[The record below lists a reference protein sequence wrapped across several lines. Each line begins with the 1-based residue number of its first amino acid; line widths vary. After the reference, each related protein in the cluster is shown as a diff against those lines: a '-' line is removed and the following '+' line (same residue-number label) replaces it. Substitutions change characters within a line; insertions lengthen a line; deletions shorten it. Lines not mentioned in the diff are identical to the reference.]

1 MPKIWCGYS
10 LHITSIRGIEKVE
23 GVNFM
28 SMETEQAES
37 IKKLSDEVNN
47 LSQVVVKIKDCL
59 IETNNST
66 KTIKIILIFWF
77 ILGLVPLAI
86 FLFFFSYFQSRFQF

>member
-1 MPKIWCGYS
+1 
-10 LHITSIRGIEKVE
+10 
-23 GVNFM
+23 M

-37 IKKLSDEVNN
+37 IKKLSEEVNN